1 MNHPISQAKLTTNP
15 INTMAKARKSTH
27 PSETFTLHA
36 PDAVAVLLV
45 GSFTDWEQHSIPL
58 RRDSNGTWTV
68 AVRLQPG
75 KHEYL
80 FIVDGAWCSD
90 PACAPHVA
98 NPFGTENM
106 LREVPSGHAG

>member
-1 MNHPISQAKLTTNP
+1 
-15 INTMAKARKSTH
+15 MAKARKPSH
-27 PSETFTLHA
+27 PSETFTLQA
-36 PDAVAVLLV
+36 PGAAAVLLA

-58 RRDSNGTWTV
+58 RRDSNGTWTI

-80 FIVDGAWCSD
+80 FIVDGAWCCD
-90 PACAPHVA
+90 PDCTLRVP

-106 LREVPSGHAG
+106 LREVASGHAG